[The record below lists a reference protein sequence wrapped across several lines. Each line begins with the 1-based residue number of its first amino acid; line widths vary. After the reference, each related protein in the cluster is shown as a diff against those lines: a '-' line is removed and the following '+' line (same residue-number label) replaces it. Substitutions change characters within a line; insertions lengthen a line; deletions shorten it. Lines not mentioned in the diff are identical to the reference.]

1 MASEHRDK
9 QLQYWQD
16 ASADVA
22 GMLGGVTN
30 IKGFSSVSRIDLQGS
45 RTFLARLGVGL
56 KSDRKTVKVALDA
69 GAGLVLRLTRPIDSC
84 VVRMN
89 V

>member
-9 QLQYWQD
+9 QLQYWQG

-69 GAGLVLRLTRPIDSC
+69 GAGLVLRLTRPIDPC
-84 VVRMN
+84 VLRIN
-89 V
+89 F